1 MKDSMRDKGV
11 PERPMAE
18 ATSDYF
24 IREIEAR
31 LDRRIEAL
39 EAQRDRMRWMARLA
53 GGGFVVALLALGV
66 VLQAAF
72 GDGGAVTARSV
83 VAEEFVLQDANGS
96 RRGRLAADED
106 GRVQF
111 SLSDRDGRGRIR
123 LTVLA
128 DGSPGV
134 TISDADARPRAVLGY
149 LPDGTTNLVFADA
162 QGMSR
167 AVLGVEPDGSTHA
180 LFSDRAGR
188 IRTLVGVGADGV
200 PSVSVLDGDQSSGS
214 PDAR

>member
-1 MKDSMRDKGV
+1 MTDSMRGGDA
-11 PERPMAE
+11 PEASME
-18 ATSDYF
+18 ETTSDYL
-24 IREIEAR
+24 IKEIEAR
-31 LDRRIEAL
+31 LDRRIEVL
-39 EAQRDRMRWMARLA
+39 ESERDRMRWMARIT
-53 GGGFVVALLALGV
+53 GGGFVVAVLTLAI
-66 VLQAAF
+66 VLQMAF
-72 GDGGAVTARSV
+72 GGKDAFAARSLV
-83 VAEEFVLQDANGS
+83 TEEFVLQDADGF

-180 LFSDRAGR
+180 LFSDRDGR
-188 IRTLVGVGADGV
+188 IRTLVGVDADGV
-200 PSVSVLDGDQSSGS
+200 PSVSVLEGEQAGDAG
-214 PDAR
+214 AR

>member
-1 MKDSMRDKGV
+1 MKESIRNMGV
-11 PERPMAE
+11 PEASAAE
-18 ATSDYF
+18 SDSDYR

-31 LDRRIEAL
+31 LDRRLEVL
-39 EAQRDRMRWMARLA
+39 EAQRGRMRLMTRLMGA
-53 GGGFVVALLALGV
+53 GFVAIMITLAVVLLTAMGRDGTLTAQSLHTGEV
-66 VLQAAF
+66 VLQ
-72 GDGGAVTARSV
+72 DGGGVT
-83 VAEEFVLQDANGS
+83 
-96 RRGRLAADED
+96 RGRLAADAD

-111 SLSDRDGRGRIR
+111 TLSDRDGRGRIR

-134 TISDADARPRAVLGY
+134 TITDADARPRAVLGY

-162 QGMSR
+162 QGTSR
-167 AVLGVEPDGSTHA
+167 AVVGVEPDGSTHA

-200 PSVSVLDGDQSSGS
+200 PSVSVSEGGEGS
-214 PDAR
+214 

>member
-1 MKDSMRDKGV
+1 MKDSMRQTDG
-11 PERPMAE
+11 PEGLMAE
-18 ATSDYF
+18 PTSDYR

-31 LDRRIEAL
+31 MDRRIEAL
-39 EAQRDRMRWMARLA
+39 ESQRSRMRWMTRIM
-53 GGGFVVALLALGV
+53 GVGFVITLVTLAV
-66 VLQAAF
+66 VLQLAW
-72 GDGGAVTARSV
+72 GDEGALTARSLV
-83 VAEEFVLQDANGS
+83 TQEVVLQDVGGFT
-96 RRGRLAADED
+96 RGRLAVDAD

-111 SLSDRDGRGRIR
+111 SLADRDGRGRIR

-200 PSVSVLDGDQSSGS
+200 PSVSVLEGDQREIQ
-214 PDAR
+214 DVR